1 MVQTAWKFAEAKK
14 EKRSL
19 NSYWC
24 LQGRSHWSLSY
35 EMFLLWA
42 AVSEG
47 EKVGGTSSSYLM
59 SAVWIY
65 PPVRRATSDTCFL
78 WAVLWVL
85 KDVPLERVGCPAQE
99 NCPRLPTWVLKEKW
113 VRATGQGA
121 VRNGG
126 GNANK
131 KLLKEINATNT
142 GEINNALWQWH
153 LWFACV
159 VKAHLPYFAK

>member
-47 EKVGGTSSSYLM
+47 EKVGGTSHPIWCQQHGYTHLF
-59 SAVWIY
+59 APLLQIPAFYEPYYGFW
-65 PPVRRATSDTCFL
+65 RTSH
-78 WAVLWVL
+78 WKEWGVLPR
-85 KDVPLERVGCPAQE
+85 KTAQGC
-99 NCPRLPTWVLKEKW
+99 LPECWKKNES
-113 VRATGQGA
+113 RATGQGA

-142 GEINNALWQWH
+142 GEITSALWQWH
-153 LWFACV
+153 QWFARV